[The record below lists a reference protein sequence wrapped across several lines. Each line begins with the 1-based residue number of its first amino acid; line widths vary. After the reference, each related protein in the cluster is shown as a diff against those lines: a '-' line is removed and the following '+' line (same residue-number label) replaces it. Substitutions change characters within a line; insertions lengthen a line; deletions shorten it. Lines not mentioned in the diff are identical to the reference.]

1 MKDNLVI
8 FWFRRD
14 LRLKDNAGL
23 FHALNENDKVLPIF
37 IYDKNTLDKLN
48 KSDHRVDFIE
58 YSLKKLNDL
67 LKKNNKSISI
77 YYGKPVKVFSE
88 LIKKYNVTKVYSN
101 KDYTPYSIKRD
112 KKVEELL
119 KVNNID
125 FNSYK
130 DHVLFEKYEVVKDDN
145 TPYKVYTPF
154 SRKWLIK
161 MSENKIDFFNSEKYI
176 HKFFNEKRG
185 FLSLKEIGFEKSILS
200 PLNLNLSSDTINN
213 YEKTRNFPFVNG
225 TSKIGLHLRFGT
237 ISTREMIVKA
247 EVSKN
252 KTFLKELVW
261 REFFQQIL
269 FHYPHTINKSFKPK
283 YDRIEWL
290 NNENQFKKWCSG
302 QTGYPLV
309 DAGMRELNQTGFM
322 HNRVRML
329 VGSFLCKH
337 LLIDWRWGEAYF
349 ASKLLDYDLS
359 ANNGNWQWAA
369 GTGCDSAPYFRIF
382 NPSAQQKKFDKEAIY
397 TNKWNPGWELSTI
410 APIVDHAHAR
420 KRALETYKIGLTKI
434 V

>member
-185 FLSLKEIGFEKSILS
+185 FLSLKEIGFEKSMLS

-349 ASKLLDYDLS
+349 AKKLYDYETAS
-359 ANNGNWQWAA
+359 NVGNWQWVA
-369 GTGCDSAPYFRIF
+369 GCGVDASPYFRIF
-382 NPSAQQKKFDKEAIY
+382 NPHEQIKKFDKNLIY
-397 TNKWNPGWELSTI
+397 TKKWVPEFESDQYVE
-410 APIVDHAHAR
+410 PIVIHKVAR
-420 KRALETYKIGLTKI
+420 ERCLLTYKKALNN
-434 V
+434 

>member
-1 MKDNLVI
+1 MRDNLVI

-23 FHALNENDKVLPIF
+23 FHALNENNKVLPIF

-48 KSDHRVDFIE
+48 KSDHRLDFIE
-58 YSLKKLNDL
+58 HSLKKLNDL
-67 LKKNNKSISI
+67 LKKNDKSISI

-88 LIKKYNVTKVYSN
+88 LIKKYNVSKVYSN
-101 KDYTPYSIKRD
+101 KDYTPYSVKRD

-119 KVNNID
+119 KVNNIV
-125 FNSYK
+125 FNSFK
-130 DHVLFEKYEVVKDDN
+130 DHVLFEKFEIVKNDN

-176 HKFFNEKRG
+176 YKFFNERG
-185 FLSLKEIGFEKSILS
+185 KFLTLKEIGFDKSKLN
-200 PLNLNLSSDTINN
+200 PLVLNLSSDTINN
-213 YEKTRNFPFVNG
+213 YEKTRNFPSVNG
-225 TSKIGLHLRFGT
+225 TSKIGIHLRFGT
-237 ISTREMIVKA
+237 ISTREMITKA
-247 EVSKN
+247 EASKN

-269 FHYPHTINKSFKPK
+269 FHYPHTLNKSFKPK

-349 ASKLLDYDLS
+349 AEKLYDYETAS
-359 ANNGNWQWAA
+359 NVGNWQWVA
-369 GTGCDSAPYFRIF
+369 GCGVDASPYFRIF
-382 NPSAQQKKFDKEAIY
+382 NPHEQIKKFDKNLIY
-397 TNKWNPGWELSTI
+397 TKKWVPEFDSNQYVD
-410 APIVDHAHAR
+410 PIVIHKQAR
-420 KRALETYKIGLTKI
+420 ERCLLTYKKALNN
-434 V
+434 

>member
-77 YYGKPVKVFSE
+77 YYGKPAKVFSE
-88 LIKKYNVTKVYSN
+88 LTKKYNVTKVYSN

-185 FLSLKEIGFEKSILS
+185 FLYLKEIGFEKSILS

-213 YEKTRNFPFVNG
+213 YEKTRNFPYVNG

-349 ASKLLDYDLS
+349 AKKLYDYETAS
-359 ANNGNWQWAA
+359 NVGNWQWVA
-369 GTGCDSAPYFRIF
+369 GCGVDASPYFRIF
-382 NPSAQQKKFDKEAIY
+382 NPHEQIKKFDKNLIY
-397 TNKWNPGWELSTI
+397 TKKWVPEVESDQYVG
-410 APIVDHAHAR
+410 PIVIHKDAR
-420 KRALETYKIGLTKI
+420 EKCLLTYKKALNN
-434 V
+434 

>member
-130 DHVLFEKYEVVKDDN
+130 DHVLFEKYEIVKDDN

-154 SRKWLIK
+154 SRKWLTK

-176 HKFFNEKRG
+176 HKFFNEKRE
-185 FLSLKEIGFEKSILS
+185 FLPLKEIGFEKSVLS

-213 YEKTRNFPFVNG
+213 YEKTRNFPYVNG

-329 VGSFLCKH
+329 VGSFLCRH

-349 ASKLLDYDLS
+349 AKKLYDYETAS
-359 ANNGNWQWAA
+359 NVGNWQWVA
-369 GTGCDSAPYFRIF
+369 GCGVDASPYFRIF
-382 NPSAQQKKFDKEAIY
+382 NPHEQIKKFDKNLIY
-397 TNKWNPGWELSTI
+397 TKKWVPEFESDQYVE
-410 APIVDHAHAR
+410 PIVIHKDAR
-420 KRALETYKIGLTKI
+420 ERCLLTYKKALNN
-434 V
+434 

>member
-1 MKDNLVI
+1 VI

-176 HKFFNEKRG
+176 HKFFNEKRE

-213 YEKTRNFPFVNG
+213 YEKTRNFPYVNG

-349 ASKLLDYDLS
+349 AKKLYDYETAS
-359 ANNGNWQWAA
+359 NVGNWQWVA
-369 GTGCDSAPYFRIF
+369 GCGVDASPYFRIF
-382 NPSAQQKKFDKEAIY
+382 NPHEQIKKFDKNLIY
-397 TNKWNPGWELSTI
+397 TKKWVPEFESDQYVE
-410 APIVDHAHAR
+410 PIVIHKDAR
-420 KRALETYKIGLTKI
+420 ERCLLTYKKALNN
-434 V
+434 

>member
-1 MKDNLVI
+1 MRDNLVI

-23 FHALNENDKVLPIF
+23 FHALNENNKVLPIF

-48 KSDHRVDFIE
+48 KSDHRLDFIE
-58 YSLKKLNDL
+58 DSLKKLNDL
-67 LKKNNKSISI
+67 LKKNDKSISI

-88 LIKKYNVTKVYSN
+88 LIKKYNVSKVYSN

-125 FNSYK
+125 FNSFK
-130 DHVLFEKYEVVKDDN
+130 DHVLFEKFEIVKNDN

-176 HKFFNEKRG
+176 YKFFNERG
-185 FLSLKEIGFEKSILS
+185 KFLTLKEIGFDKSKLN
-200 PLNLNLSSDTINN
+200 PLVLNLSSDTINN
-213 YEKTRNFPFVNG
+213 YEKTRNFPSVNG
-225 TSKIGLHLRFGT
+225 TSKIGIHLRFGT
-237 ISTREMIVKA
+237 ISTREMIAKA
-247 EVSKN
+247 EASKN

-269 FHYPHTINKSFKPK
+269 FHYPHTLNKSFKPK

-349 ASKLLDYDLS
+349 AEKLYDYETAS
-359 ANNGNWQWAA
+359 NVGNWQWVA
-369 GTGCDSAPYFRIF
+369 GCGVDASPYFRIF
-382 NPSAQQKKFDKEAIY
+382 NPHEQIKKFDKNLIY
-397 TNKWNPGWELSTI
+397 TKKWVPEFDSNQYVD
-410 APIVDHAHAR
+410 PIVIHKEAR
-420 KRALETYKIGLTKI
+420 ERCLLTYKKALSN
-434 V
+434 

>member
-1 MKDNLVI
+1 
-8 FWFRRD
+8 
-14 LRLKDNAGL
+14 LKDNAGL
-23 FHALNENDKVLPIF
+23 FHALNENNKVLPIF
-37 IYDKNTLDKLN
+37 VYDKNTLDKLN
-48 KSDHRVDFIE
+48 KSDHRLDFIE
-58 YSLKKLNDL
+58 HSLKKLNDL
-67 LKKNNKSISI
+67 LKKNDKSISI

-88 LIKKYNVTKVYSN
+88 LIKKYNVSKVYSN

-125 FNSYK
+125 FNSFK
-130 DHVLFEKYEVVKDDN
+130 DHVLFEKFEIVKNDN

-176 HKFFNEKRG
+176 YKFFNERG
-185 FLSLKEIGFEKSILS
+185 KFLTLKEIGFDKSKLN
-200 PLNLNLSSDTINN
+200 PLVLNLSSDTINN
-213 YEKTRNFPFVNG
+213 YEKTRNFPSVNG
-225 TSKIGLHLRFGT
+225 TSKIGIHLRFGT
-237 ISTREMIVKA
+237 ISTREMITKA
-247 EVSKN
+247 EASKN

-269 FHYPHTINKSFKPK
+269 FHYPHTLNKSFKPK

-349 ASKLLDYDLS
+349 AEKLYDYETAS
-359 ANNGNWQWAA
+359 NVGNWQWVA
-369 GTGCDSAPYFRIF
+369 GCGVDASPYFRIF
-382 NPSAQQKKFDKEAIY
+382 NPHEQIKKFDKNLIY
-397 TNKWNPGWELSTI
+397 TKKWVPEFDSNQYVD
-410 APIVDHAHAR
+410 PIVIHKQAR
-420 KRALETYKIGLTKI
+420 ERCLLTYKKALNN
-434 V
+434 

>member
-1 MKDNLVI
+1 MRDNLVI

-23 FHALNENDKVLPIF
+23 FHALNENNKVLPIF

-48 KSDHRVDFIE
+48 KSDHRLDFIE
-58 YSLKKLNDL
+58 HSLKKLNDL
-67 LKKNNKSISI
+67 LKKNDKSISI

-88 LIKKYNVTKVYSN
+88 LIKKYNVSKVYSN

-125 FNSYK
+125 FNSFK
-130 DHVLFEKYEVVKDDN
+130 DHVLFEKFEIVKNDN

-176 HKFFNEKRG
+176 YKFFNERG
-185 FLSLKEIGFEKSILS
+185 KFLTLKEIGFDKSKLN
-200 PLNLNLSSDTINN
+200 PLVLNLSSDTINN
-213 YEKTRNFPFVNG
+213 YEKTRNFPSVNG
-225 TSKIGLHLRFGT
+225 TSKIGIHLRFGT
-237 ISTREMIVKA
+237 ISTREMITKA
-247 EVSKN
+247 EASKN

-269 FHYPHTINKSFKPK
+269 FHYPHTLNKSFKPK

-349 ASKLLDYDLS
+349 AEKLYDYETAS
-359 ANNGNWQWAA
+359 NVGNWQWVA
-369 GTGCDSAPYFRIF
+369 GCGVDASPYFRIF
-382 NPSAQQKKFDKEAIY
+382 NPHEQIKKFDKNLIY
-397 TNKWNPGWELSTI
+397 TKKWVPEFDSNQYVD
-410 APIVDHAHAR
+410 PIVIHKEAR
-420 KRALETYKIGLTKI
+420 ERCLLTYKKALNN
-434 V
+434 

>member
-1 MKDNLVI
+1 
-8 FWFRRD
+8 
-14 LRLKDNAGL
+14 LKDNAGL
-23 FHALNENDKVLPIF
+23 FHALNENNKVLPIF

-48 KSDHRVDFIE
+48 KSDHRLDFIE
-58 YSLKKLNDL
+58 HSLKKLNDL
-67 LKKNNKSISI
+67 LKKNDKSISI

-88 LIKKYNVTKVYSN
+88 LIKKYNVSKVYSN

-125 FNSYK
+125 FNSFK
-130 DHVLFEKYEVVKDDN
+130 DHVLFEKFEIVKNDN

-176 HKFFNEKRG
+176 YKFFNERG
-185 FLSLKEIGFEKSILS
+185 KFLTLKEIGFDKSKLN
-200 PLNLNLSSDTINN
+200 PLVLNLSSDTINN
-213 YEKTRNFPFVNG
+213 YEKTRNFPSVNG
-225 TSKIGLHLRFGT
+225 TSKIGIHLRFGT
-237 ISTREMIVKA
+237 ISTREMITKA
-247 EVSKN
+247 EASKN

-269 FHYPHTINKSFKPK
+269 FHYPHTLNKSFKPK

-349 ASKLLDYDLS
+349 AEKLYDYETAS
-359 ANNGNWQWAA
+359 NVGNWQWVA
-369 GTGCDSAPYFRIF
+369 GCGVDASPYFRIF
-382 NPSAQQKKFDKEAIY
+382 NPHEQIKKFDKNLIY
-397 TNKWNPGWELSTI
+397 TKKWVPEFDSNQYVD
-410 APIVDHAHAR
+410 PIVIHKEAR
-420 KRALETYKIGLTKI
+420 ERCLLTYKKALSN
-434 V
+434 

>member
-1 MKDNLVI
+1 
-8 FWFRRD
+8 
-14 LRLKDNAGL
+14 LKDNAGL
-23 FHALNENDKVLPIF
+23 FHALNENNKVLPIF

-48 KSDHRVDFIE
+48 KSDHRLDFIE
-58 YSLKKLNDL
+58 HSLKKLNDL
-67 LKKNNKSISI
+67 LKKNDKSISI

-88 LIKKYNVTKVYSN
+88 LIKKYNVSKVYSN
-101 KDYTPYSIKRD
+101 KDYTPYSVKRD

-125 FNSYK
+125 FNSFK
-130 DHVLFEKYEVVKDDN
+130 DHVLFEKFEIVKNDN

-176 HKFFNEKRG
+176 YKFFNERG
-185 FLSLKEIGFEKSILS
+185 KFLTLKEIGFDKSKLN
-200 PLNLNLSSDTINN
+200 PLVLNLSSDTINN
-213 YEKTRNFPFVNG
+213 YEKTRNFPSVNG
-225 TSKIGLHLRFGT
+225 TSKIGIHLRFGT
-237 ISTREMIVKA
+237 ISTREMITKA
-247 EVSKN
+247 EASKN

-269 FHYPHTINKSFKPK
+269 FHYPHTLNKSFKPK

-349 ASKLLDYDLS
+349 AEKLYDYETAS
-359 ANNGNWQWAA
+359 NVGNWQWVA
-369 GTGCDSAPYFRIF
+369 GCGVDASPYFRIF
-382 NPSAQQKKFDKEAIY
+382 NPHEQIKKFDKNLIY
-397 TNKWNPGWELSTI
+397 TKKWVPEFDSNQYVD
-410 APIVDHAHAR
+410 PIVIHKEAR
-420 KRALETYKIGLTKI
+420 ERCLLTYKKALNN
-434 V
+434 

>member
-176 HKFFNEKRG
+176 HKFFDEKRE
-185 FLSLKEIGFEKSILS
+185 FLSLKEIGFEKSVLS
-200 PLNLNLSSDTINN
+200 PLNLNLSSDIINN
-213 YEKTRNFPFVNG
+213 YEKTRNFPYVNG

-349 ASKLLDYDLS
+349 AKKLYDYETAS
-359 ANNGNWQWAA
+359 NVGNWQWVA
-369 GTGCDSAPYFRIF
+369 GCGVDASPYFRIF
-382 NPSAQQKKFDKEAIY
+382 NPHEQIKKFDKNLIY
-397 TNKWNPGWELSTI
+397 TKKWVPEFESDQYVE
-410 APIVDHAHAR
+410 PIVIHKDAR
-420 KRALETYKIGLTKI
+420 ERCLLTYKKALNN
-434 V
+434 

>member
-185 FLSLKEIGFEKSILS
+185 FLTLKEIGFEKSILS

-213 YEKTRNFPFVNG
+213 YEKTRNFPYVNG

-349 ASKLLDYDLS
+349 AKKLYDYETAS
-359 ANNGNWQWAA
+359 NVGNWQWVA
-369 GTGCDSAPYFRIF
+369 GCGVDASPYFRIF
-382 NPSAQQKKFDKEAIY
+382 NPHEQIKKFDKNLIY
-397 TNKWNPGWELSTI
+397 TKKWVPEFESDQYVE
-410 APIVDHAHAR
+410 PIVIHKDAR
-420 KRALETYKIGLTKI
+420 ERCLLTYKKALNN
-434 V
+434 

>member
-1 MKDNLVI
+1 MRDNLVI

-23 FHALNENDKVLPIF
+23 FHALNENNKVLPIF

-48 KSDHRVDFIE
+48 KSDHRLDFIE
-58 YSLKKLNDL
+58 DSLKKLNDL
-67 LKKNNKSISI
+67 LKKNDKSISI

-88 LIKKYNVTKVYSN
+88 LIKKYNVSKVYSN

-125 FNSYK
+125 FNSFK
-130 DHVLFEKYEVVKDDN
+130 DHVLFEKFEIVKNDN

-176 HKFFNEKRG
+176 YKFFNERG
-185 FLSLKEIGFEKSILS
+185 KFLTLKEIGFDKSKLN
-200 PLNLNLSSDTINN
+200 PLVLNLSSDTINN
-213 YEKTRNFPFVNG
+213 YEKTRNFPSVNG
-225 TSKIGLHLRFGT
+225 TSKIGIHLRFGT
-237 ISTREMIVKA
+237 ISTREMIAKSEA
-247 EVSKN
+247 SKN

-269 FHYPHTINKSFKPK
+269 FHYPHTLNKSFKPK

-349 ASKLLDYDLS
+349 AEKLYDYETAS
-359 ANNGNWQWAA
+359 NVGNWQWVA
-369 GTGCDSAPYFRIF
+369 GCGVDASPYFRIF
-382 NPSAQQKKFDKEAIY
+382 NPHEQIKKFDKNLIY
-397 TNKWNPGWELSTI
+397 TKKWVPEFDSNQYVD
-410 APIVDHAHAR
+410 PIVIHKQAR
-420 KRALETYKIGLTKI
+420 ERCLLTYKKALSN
-434 V
+434 

>member
-176 HKFFNEKRG
+176 HKFFNEKRR
-185 FLSLKEIGFEKSILS
+185 FLSLKEIGFEKSVLS

-213 YEKTRNFPFVNG
+213 YEKTRNFPYVNG

-247 EVSKN
+247 EASKN

-349 ASKLLDYDLS
+349 AKKLYDYETAS
-359 ANNGNWQWAA
+359 NVGNWQWVA
-369 GTGCDSAPYFRIF
+369 GCGVDASPYFRIF
-382 NPSAQQKKFDKEAIY
+382 NPHEQIKKFDKNLIY
-397 TNKWNPGWELSTI
+397 TKKWVPEFESVQYVE
-410 APIVDHAHAR
+410 PIVIHKDAR
-420 KRALETYKIGLTKI
+420 ERCLLTYKKALNN
-434 V
+434 

>member
-1 MKDNLVI
+1 MRDNLVI

-23 FHALNENDKVLPIF
+23 FHALNENNKVLPIF

-48 KSDHRVDFIE
+48 KSDHRLDFIE
-58 YSLKKLNDL
+58 HSLKKLNDL
-67 LKKNNKSISI
+67 LKKNDKSISI

-88 LIKKYNVTKVYSN
+88 LIKKYNVSKVYSN

-119 KVNNID
+119 KVNNIV
-125 FNSYK
+125 FNSFK
-130 DHVLFEKYEVVKDDN
+130 DHVLFEKFEIVKNDN

-176 HKFFNEKRG
+176 YKFFNERG
-185 FLSLKEIGFEKSILS
+185 KFLTLKEIGFDKSKLN
-200 PLNLNLSSDTINN
+200 PLVLNLSSDTINN
-213 YEKTRNFPFVNG
+213 YEKTRNFPSVNG
-225 TSKIGLHLRFGT
+225 TSKIGIHLRFGT
-237 ISTREMIVKA
+237 ISTREMIAKSEA
-247 EVSKN
+247 SKN

-269 FHYPHTINKSFKPK
+269 FHYPHTLNKSFKPK

-349 ASKLLDYDLS
+349 AEKLYDYETAS
-359 ANNGNWQWAA
+359 NVGNWQWVA
-369 GTGCDSAPYFRIF
+369 GCGVDASPYFRIF
-382 NPSAQQKKFDKEAIY
+382 NPHEQIKKFDKNLIY
-397 TNKWNPGWELSTI
+397 TKKWVPEFDSNQYVD
-410 APIVDHAHAR
+410 PIVIHKQAR
-420 KRALETYKIGLTKI
+420 ERCLLTYKKALSN
-434 V
+434 

>member
-1 MKDNLVI
+1 MRDNLVI

-23 FHALNENDKVLPIF
+23 FHALNENNKVLPIF

-48 KSDHRVDFIE
+48 KSDHRLDFIE
-58 YSLKKLNDL
+58 HSLKKLNDL
-67 LKKNNKSISI
+67 LKKNDKSISI

-88 LIKKYNVTKVYSN
+88 LIKKYNVSKVYSN

-119 KVNNID
+119 KVNNIV
-125 FNSYK
+125 FNSFK
-130 DHVLFEKYEVVKDDN
+130 DHVLFEKFEIVKNDN

-176 HKFFNEKRG
+176 YKFFNERG
-185 FLSLKEIGFEKSILS
+185 KFLTLKEIGFDKSKLN
-200 PLNLNLSSDTINN
+200 PLVLNLSSDTINN
-213 YEKTRNFPFVNG
+213 YEKTRNFPSVNG
-225 TSKIGLHLRFGT
+225 TSKIGIHLRFGT
-237 ISTREMIVKA
+237 ISTREMITKA
-247 EVSKN
+247 EASKN

-269 FHYPHTINKSFKPK
+269 FHYPHTLNKSFKPK

-349 ASKLLDYDLS
+349 AEKLYDYETAS
-359 ANNGNWQWAA
+359 NVGNWQWVA
-369 GTGCDSAPYFRIF
+369 GCGVDASPYFRIF
-382 NPSAQQKKFDKEAIY
+382 NPHEQIKKFDKNLIY
-397 TNKWNPGWELSTI
+397 TKKWVPEFDSNQYVD
-410 APIVDHAHAR
+410 PIVIHKEAR
-420 KRALETYKIGLTKI
+420 ERCLLTYKKALNN
-434 V
+434 

>member
-176 HKFFNEKRG
+176 HKFFNEKRE
-185 FLSLKEIGFEKSILS
+185 FLSLKEIGFEKSVLS

-213 YEKTRNFPFVNG
+213 YEKTRNFPYVNG

-349 ASKLLDYDLS
+349 AKKLYDYETAS
-359 ANNGNWQWAA
+359 NVGNWQWVA
-369 GTGCDSAPYFRIF
+369 GCGVDASPYFRIF
-382 NPSAQQKKFDKEAIY
+382 NPHEQIKKFDKNLIY
-397 TNKWNPGWELSTI
+397 TKKWVPEFESDQYVE
-410 APIVDHAHAR
+410 PIVIHKDAR
-420 KRALETYKIGLTKI
+420 ERCLLTYKKALNN
-434 V
+434 

>member
-67 LKKNNKSISI
+67 LIKNNKSISI
-77 YYGKPVKVFSE
+77 YYGKPAKVFSE

-185 FLSLKEIGFEKSILS
+185 FLSLKEIGFEKSVLS

-213 YEKTRNFPFVNG
+213 YEKTRNFPYVNG

-349 ASKLLDYDLS
+349 AKKLYDYETAS
-359 ANNGNWQWAA
+359 NVGNWQWVA
-369 GTGCDSAPYFRIF
+369 GCGVDASPYFRIF
-382 NPSAQQKKFDKEAIY
+382 NPHEQIKKFDKNLIY
-397 TNKWNPGWELSTI
+397 TKKWVPEFESNQYVE
-410 APIVDHAHAR
+410 PIVIHKDAR
-420 KRALETYKIGLTKI
+420 ERCLLTYKKALNN
-434 V
+434 

>member
-1 MKDNLVI
+1 MRDNLVI

-23 FHALNENDKVLPIF
+23 FHALNENNKVLPIF

-48 KSDHRVDFIE
+48 KSDHRLDFIE
-58 YSLKKLNDL
+58 HSLKKLNDL
-67 LKKNNKSISI
+67 LKKNDKSISI

-88 LIKKYNVTKVYSN
+88 LIKKYNVSKVYSN

-119 KVNNID
+119 KVNNIV
-125 FNSYK
+125 FNSFK
-130 DHVLFEKYEVVKDDN
+130 DHVLFEKFEIVKNDN

-176 HKFFNEKRG
+176 YKFFNERG
-185 FLSLKEIGFEKSILS
+185 KFLTLKEIGFDKSKLN
-200 PLNLNLSSDTINN
+200 PLVLNLSSDTINN
-213 YEKTRNFPFVNG
+213 YEKTRNFPSFNG
-225 TSKIGLHLRFGT
+225 TSKIGIHLRFGT
-237 ISTREMIVKA
+237 ISTREMITKA
-247 EVSKN
+247 EASKN

-269 FHYPHTINKSFKPK
+269 FHYPHTLNKSFKPK

-349 ASKLLDYDLS
+349 AEKLYDYETAS
-359 ANNGNWQWAA
+359 NVGNWQWVA
-369 GTGCDSAPYFRIF
+369 GCGVDASPYFRIF
-382 NPSAQQKKFDKEAIY
+382 NPHEQIKKFDKNLIY
-397 TNKWNPGWELSTI
+397 TKKWVPEFDSNQYVD
-410 APIVDHAHAR
+410 PIVIHKQAR
-420 KRALETYKIGLTKI
+420 ERCLLTYKKALNN
-434 V
+434 

>member
-1 MKDNLVI
+1 MRDNLVI

-23 FHALNENDKVLPIF
+23 FHALNENNKVLPIF

-48 KSDHRVDFIE
+48 KSDHRLDFIE
-58 YSLKKLNDL
+58 HSLKKLNDL
-67 LKKNNKSISI
+67 LKKNDKSISI

-88 LIKKYNVTKVYSN
+88 LIKKYNVSKVYSN

-125 FNSYK
+125 FNSFK
-130 DHVLFEKYEVVKDDN
+130 DNVLFEKFEIVKNDN

-176 HKFFNEKRG
+176 YKFFNERG
-185 FLSLKEIGFEKSILS
+185 KFLTLKEIGFDKSKLN
-200 PLNLNLSSDTINN
+200 PLVLNLSSDTINN
-213 YEKTRNFPFVNG
+213 YEKTRNFPSVNG
-225 TSKIGLHLRFGT
+225 TSKIGIHLRFGT
-237 ISTREMIVKA
+237 ISTREMITKA
-247 EVSKN
+247 EASKN

-269 FHYPHTINKSFKPK
+269 FHYPHTLNKSFKPK

-349 ASKLLDYDLS
+349 AEKLYDYETAS
-359 ANNGNWQWAA
+359 NVGNWQWVA
-369 GTGCDSAPYFRIF
+369 GCGVDASPYFRIF
-382 NPSAQQKKFDKEAIY
+382 NPHEQIKKFDKNLIYTKKWVPEFDSNQYVDPIVIHKEAI
-397 TNKWNPGWELSTI
+397 ERCL
-410 APIVDHAHAR
+410 
-420 KRALETYKIGLTKI
+420 LTYKKALNN
-434 V
+434 

>member
-1 MKDNLVI
+1 MRDNLVI

-23 FHALNENDKVLPIF
+23 FHALNENNKVLPIF

-48 KSDHRVDFIE
+48 KSDHRLDFIE
-58 YSLKKLNDL
+58 DSLKKLNDL
-67 LKKNNKSISI
+67 LKKNDKSISI

-88 LIKKYNVTKVYSN
+88 LIKKYNVSKVYSN

-119 KVNNID
+119 KVNNIV
-125 FNSYK
+125 FNSFK
-130 DHVLFEKYEVVKDDN
+130 DHVLFEKFEIVKNDN

-176 HKFFNEKRG
+176 YKFFNERG
-185 FLSLKEIGFEKSILS
+185 KFLTLKEIGFDKSKLN
-200 PLNLNLSSDTINN
+200 PLVLNLSSDTINN
-213 YEKTRNFPFVNG
+213 YEKTRNFPSFNG
-225 TSKIGLHLRFGT
+225 TSKIGIHLRFGT
-237 ISTREMIVKA
+237 ISTREMITKA
-247 EVSKN
+247 EASKN

-269 FHYPHTINKSFKPK
+269 FHYPHTLNKSFKPK

-349 ASKLLDYDLS
+349 AEKLYDYETAS
-359 ANNGNWQWAA
+359 NVGNWQWVA
-369 GTGCDSAPYFRIF
+369 GCGVDASPYFRIF
-382 NPSAQQKKFDKEAIY
+382 NPHEQIKKFDKNLIY
-397 TNKWNPGWELSTI
+397 TKKWVPEFDSNQYVD
-410 APIVDHAHAR
+410 PIVIHKEAR
-420 KRALETYKIGLTKI
+420 ERCLLTYKKALNN
-434 V
+434 

>member
-1 MKDNLVI
+1 MNDNLVI

-176 HKFFNEKRG
+176 YKFFNEKRG
-185 FLSLKEIGFEKSILS
+185 FLTLKEIGFEKSILS

-213 YEKTRNFPFVNG
+213 YEKTRNFPYVNG

-349 ASKLLDYDLS
+349 AKKLYDYETAS
-359 ANNGNWQWAA
+359 NVGNWQWVA
-369 GTGCDSAPYFRIF
+369 GCGVDASPYFRIF
-382 NPSAQQKKFDKEAIY
+382 NPHEQIKKFDKNLIY
-397 TNKWNPGWELSTI
+397 TKKWVPEFESDQYVE
-410 APIVDHAHAR
+410 PIVIHKDAR
-420 KRALETYKIGLTKI
+420 ERCLLTYKKALNN
-434 V
+434 

>member
-1 MKDNLVI
+1 MRDNLVI

-14 LRLKDNAGL
+14 LRLKDNVGL
-23 FHALNENDKVLPIF
+23 FHALNENNKVLPIF

-48 KSDHRVDFIE
+48 KSDHRLDFIE
-58 YSLKKLNDL
+58 HSLKKLNDL
-67 LKKNNKSISI
+67 LKKNDKSISI

-88 LIKKYNVTKVYSN
+88 LIKKYNVSKVYSN

-119 KVNNID
+119 KVNNIV
-125 FNSYK
+125 FNSFK
-130 DHVLFEKYEVVKDDN
+130 DHVLFEKFEIVKNDN

-176 HKFFNEKRG
+176 YKFFNERG
-185 FLSLKEIGFEKSILS
+185 KFLTLKEIGFDKSKLN
-200 PLNLNLSSDTINN
+200 PLVLNLSSDTINN
-213 YEKTRNFPFVNG
+213 YEKTRNFPSVNG
-225 TSKIGLHLRFGT
+225 TSKIGIHLRFGT
-237 ISTREMIVKA
+237 ISTREMITKA
-247 EVSKN
+247 EASKN

-269 FHYPHTINKSFKPK
+269 FHYPHTLNKSFKPK

-349 ASKLLDYDLS
+349 AEKLYDYETAS
-359 ANNGNWQWAA
+359 NVGNWQWVA
-369 GTGCDSAPYFRIF
+369 GCGVDASPYFRIF
-382 NPSAQQKKFDKEAIY
+382 NPHEQIKKFDKNLIY
-397 TNKWNPGWELSTI
+397 TKKWVPEFDSNQYVD
-410 APIVDHAHAR
+410 PIVIHKEAR
-420 KRALETYKIGLTKI
+420 ERCLLTYKKALNN
-434 V
+434 

>member
-185 FLSLKEIGFEKSILS
+185 FLSLKEIGFEKSVLS

-213 YEKTRNFPFVNG
+213 YEKTRNFPYVNG

-349 ASKLLDYDLS
+349 AKKLYDYETAS
-359 ANNGNWQWAA
+359 NVGNWQWVA
-369 GTGCDSAPYFRIF
+369 GCGVDASPYFRIF
-382 NPSAQQKKFDKEAIY
+382 NPHEQIKKFDKNLIY
-397 TNKWNPGWELSTI
+397 TKKWVPEFESDQYVE
-410 APIVDHAHAR
+410 PIVIHKDAR
-420 KRALETYKIGLTKI
+420 ERCLLTYKKALNN
-434 V
+434 

>member
-1 MKDNLVI
+1 LKDNLVI

-176 HKFFNEKRG
+176 HKFFNEKRE
-185 FLSLKEIGFEKSILS
+185 FLSLKEIGFEKSVLS

-213 YEKTRNFPFVNG
+213 YEKTRNFPYVNG
-225 TSKIGLHLRFGT
+225 TSKIGLHLRFGI
-237 ISTREMIVKA
+237 ISTREMIIKA

-269 FHYPHTINKSFKPK
+269 FHYPHTLNKSFKPK

-290 NNENQFKKWCSG
+290 NDENQFKKWCSG

-349 ASKLLDYDLS
+349 AKKLYDYETAS
-359 ANNGNWQWAA
+359 NVGNWQWVA
-369 GTGCDSAPYFRIF
+369 GCGVDASPYFRIF
-382 NPSAQQKKFDKEAIY
+382 NPHEQIKKFDKNLIY
-397 TNKWNPGWELSTI
+397 TKKWVPEVESNQYVE
-410 APIVDHAHAR
+410 PIVIHKDAR
-420 KRALETYKIGLTKI
+420 ERCLLTYKKALSN
-434 V
+434 

>member
-1 MKDNLVI
+1 LKDNLVI

-176 HKFFNEKRG
+176 YKFFNEKRG
-185 FLSLKEIGFEKSILS
+185 FLTLKEIGFEKSILS

-213 YEKTRNFPFVNG
+213 YEKTRNFPYVNG

-349 ASKLLDYDLS
+349 AKKLYDYETAS
-359 ANNGNWQWAA
+359 NVGNWQWVA
-369 GTGCDSAPYFRIF
+369 GCGVDASPYFRIF
-382 NPSAQQKKFDKEAIY
+382 NPHEQIKKFDKNLIY
-397 TNKWNPGWELSTI
+397 TKKWVPEFESDQYVE
-410 APIVDHAHAR
+410 PIVIHKDAR
-420 KRALETYKIGLTKI
+420 ERCLLTYKKALNN
-434 V
+434 

>member
-1 MKDNLVI
+1 MRDNLVI

-23 FHALNENDKVLPIF
+23 FHALNENNKVLPIF

-48 KSDHRVDFIE
+48 KSDHRLDFIE
-58 YSLKKLNDL
+58 HSLKKLNDL
-67 LKKNNKSISI
+67 LKKNDKSISI

-88 LIKKYNVTKVYSN
+88 LIKKYNVSKVYSN

-119 KVNNID
+119 KVNNIV
-125 FNSYK
+125 FNSFK
-130 DHVLFEKYEVVKDDN
+130 DHVLFEKFEIVKNDN

-176 HKFFNEKRG
+176 YKFFNERG
-185 FLSLKEIGFEKSILS
+185 KFLTLKEIGFDKSKLN
-200 PLNLNLSSDTINN
+200 PLVLNLSSDTINN
-213 YEKTRNFPFVNG
+213 YEKTRNFPYVNG
-225 TSKIGLHLRFGT
+225 TSKIGIHLRFGT
-237 ISTREMIVKA
+237 ISTREMITKA
-247 EVSKN
+247 EASKN

-269 FHYPHTINKSFKPK
+269 FHYPHTLNKSFKPK

-349 ASKLLDYDLS
+349 AEKLYDYETAS
-359 ANNGNWQWAA
+359 NVGNWQWVA
-369 GTGCDSAPYFRIF
+369 GCGVDASPYFRIF
-382 NPSAQQKKFDKEAIY
+382 NPHEQIKKFDKNLIY
-397 TNKWNPGWELSTI
+397 TKKWVPEFDSNQYVD
-410 APIVDHAHAR
+410 PIVIHKEAR
-420 KRALETYKIGLTKI
+420 ERCLLTYKKALNN
-434 V
+434 

>member
-176 HKFFNEKRG
+176 HKFFNEKRR
-185 FLSLKEIGFEKSILS
+185 FLSLKEIGFEKSVLS

-213 YEKTRNFPFVNG
+213 YEKTRNFPYVNG

-349 ASKLLDYDLS
+349 AKKLYDYETAS
-359 ANNGNWQWAA
+359 NVGNWQWVA
-369 GTGCDSAPYFRIF
+369 GCGVDASPYFRIF
-382 NPSAQQKKFDKEAIY
+382 NPHEQIKKFDKNLIY
-397 TNKWNPGWELSTI
+397 TKKWVPEFESDQYVE
-410 APIVDHAHAR
+410 PIVIHKDAR
-420 KRALETYKIGLTKI
+420 ERCLLTYKKALNN
-434 V
+434 

>member
-145 TPYKVYTPF
+145 SPYKVYTPF

-176 HKFFNEKRG
+176 HKFFNEKRE
-185 FLSLKEIGFEKSILS
+185 FLSLKEIGFEKSVLS

-213 YEKTRNFPFVNG
+213 YEKTRNFPYVNG

-237 ISTREMIVKA
+237 ISTREMIIKA

-269 FHYPHTINKSFKPK
+269 FHYPHTLNKSFKPK

-349 ASKLLDYDLS
+349 AKKLYDYETAS
-359 ANNGNWQWAA
+359 NVGNWQWVA
-369 GTGCDSAPYFRIF
+369 GCGVDASPYFRIF
-382 NPSAQQKKFDKEAIY
+382 NPHEQIKKFDKNLIY
-397 TNKWNPGWELSTI
+397 TKKWVPEFESDQYVE
-410 APIVDHAHAR
+410 PIVIHKDAR
-420 KRALETYKIGLTKI
+420 ERCLLTYKKALNN
-434 V
+434 

>member
-1 MKDNLVI
+1 LKDNLVI

-176 HKFFNEKRG
+176 HKFFNEKRE
-185 FLSLKEIGFEKSILS
+185 FLSLKEIGFEKSVLS

-213 YEKTRNFPFVNG
+213 YEKTRNFPYVNG

-237 ISTREMIVKA
+237 ISTREMIIKA

-269 FHYPHTINKSFKPK
+269 FHYPHTLNKSFKPK

-349 ASKLLDYDLS
+349 AKKLYDYETAS
-359 ANNGNWQWAA
+359 NVGNWQWVA
-369 GTGCDSAPYFRIF
+369 GCGVDASPYFRIF
-382 NPSAQQKKFDKEAIY
+382 NPHEQIKKFDKNLIY
-397 TNKWNPGWELSTI
+397 TKKWVPEVESNQYVE
-410 APIVDHAHAR
+410 PIVIHKDAR
-420 KRALETYKIGLTKI
+420 ERCLLTYKKALSN
-434 V
+434 

>member
-1 MKDNLVI
+1 
-8 FWFRRD
+8 
-14 LRLKDNAGL
+14 LKDNAGL

-88 LIKKYNVTKVYSN
+88 LIKKYNVTKLYSN

-185 FLSLKEIGFEKSILS
+185 FLSLKEIGFEKSVLS

-213 YEKTRNFPFVNG
+213 YEKTRNFPSVNG

-237 ISTREMIVKA
+237 ISTREMIIKA

-269 FHYPHTINKSFKPK
+269 FHYPHTLNKSFKPK

-349 ASKLLDYDLS
+349 AKNYMITKLQVMLVIGSGLLDV
-359 ANNGNWQWAA
+359 A
-369 GTGCDSAPYFRIF
+369 
-382 NPSAQQKKFDKEAIY
+382 
-397 TNKWNPGWELSTI
+397 
-410 APIVDHAHAR
+410 
-420 KRALETYKIGLTKI
+420 
-434 V
+434 

>member
-1 MKDNLVI
+1 V
-8 FWFRRD
+8 
-14 LRLKDNAGL
+14 GL
-23 FHALNENDKVLPIF
+23 FHSLNENNKVLPIF
-37 IYDKNTLDKLN
+37 IYDKNTLDKLD
-48 KSDHRVDFIE
+48 KSDHRLDFIE

-67 LKKNNKSISI
+67 LKKKNKSIST
-77 YYGKPVKVFSE
+77 YYGKPDKVFSE
-88 LIKKYNVTKVYSN
+88 IIKKYNISKVYTN
-101 KDYTPYSIKRD
+101 KDYSPYAIKRD

-119 KVNNID
+119 KINNID
-125 FNSYK
+125 FKSYK
-130 DHVLFEKYEVVKDDN
+130 DHVLFEKYEIVKSDN

-154 SRKWLIK
+154 SRKWLTK
-161 MSENKIDFFNSEKYI
+161 MSENKIDFFNSEKNI
-176 HKFFNEKRG
+176 FKFFSEKG
-185 FLSLKEIGFEKSILS
+185 KFITLKEIGFNKSKLN
-200 PLNLNLSSDTINN
+200 PLNLNLTSYTINN
-213 YEKTRNFPFVNG
+213 YEKTRNFPALNG

-247 EVSKN
+247 KASKN

-269 FHYPHTINKSFKPK
+269 FHYPHTVNKSFKPK

-290 NNENQFKKWCSG
+290 NNVNQFKKWCSG

-349 ASKLLDYDLS
+349 AKKLYDYETAS
-359 ANNGNWQWAA
+359 NVGNWQWVA
-369 GTGCDSAPYFRIF
+369 GCGVDASPYFRIF
-382 NPSAQQKKFDKEAIY
+382 NPHEQIKKFDKNFIY
-397 TNKWNPGWELSTI
+397 TKKWVPEFESNKYIE
-410 APIVDHAHAR
+410 PIVIHKEAR
-420 KRALETYKIGLTKI
+420 DRCLLTYKKALIN
-434 V
+434 